1 MYVVFK
7 MIKSYFVK
15 YKQEREEKLKSI
27 WLDIEI
33 DEDQVSASLI
43 EELIIDKIYNQEYVR
58 RSEIVV
64 KSVSLL

>member
-1 MYVVFK
+1 